1 MEAKM
6 EAL

>member
-6 EAL
+6 